1 MENFMKNFKNIS
13 ALHSVLSEVY
23 SLGEG
28 EVGRNVFPQWLQE
41 NLELNEGQAE
51 LYSSTVLTKNSNG
64 SADWVM
70 MNGYK
75 VVGKWTSGN
84 MDGSAG
90 NLLVSKTETWQ
101 FNEDLTYQH
110 KNESY
115 EGYVSPFGGSYSRPS
130 SSSEL
135 GIWAPS
141 DRLED
146 EFCIIAISQSGRSRS
161 IRVKWLGATKIN
173 PVSCTLDGA
182 RFARQ

>member
-1 MENFMKNFKNIS
+1 MKNFKDIS
-13 ALHSVLSEVY
+13 ALHSVLSVVY

-28 EVGRNVFPQWLQE
+28 EVGRTAFAQWLQE
-41 NLELNEGQAE
+41 SLEFDARQAE

-64 SADWVM
+64 SADWVS
-70 MNGYK
+70 MNAYK
-75 VVGKWTSGN
+75 VAGEWVRGN
-84 MDGSAG
+84 MGGSAG

-110 KNESY
+110 KHESY

-130 SSSEL
+130 SSSEF

-146 EFCIIAISQSGRSRS
+146 ELRIIAISQSGRSRP
-161 IRVKWLGATKIN
+161 IRVGWLGATQTI
-173 PVSCTLDGA
+173 PTSCTLDGE